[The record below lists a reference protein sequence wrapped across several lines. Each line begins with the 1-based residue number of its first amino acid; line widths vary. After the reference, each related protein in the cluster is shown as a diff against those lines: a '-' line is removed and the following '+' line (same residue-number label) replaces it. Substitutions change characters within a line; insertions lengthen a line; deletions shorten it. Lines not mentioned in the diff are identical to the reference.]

1 MDFDRLL
8 DRIISAAP
16 LGVAIYLAK
25 NHAAERQKML
35 ELFDRER
42 TAFRD
47 ERREL
52 INRVQAPQLIPQ
64 GTRPADRPL
73 EPSRAAAATAQART
87 AFASVGRAAPP
98 MMPSPNHRPP
108 GDGDD
113 L

>member
-35 ELFDRER
+35 ELLDRDR

-64 GTRPADRPL
+64 GTRPVDRRR
-73 EPSRAAAATAQART
+73 SRP
-87 AFASVGRAAPP
+87 APP
-98 MMPSPNHRPP
+98 PRPRRRAQRSRCRP
-108 GDGDD
+108 RRRAGVHARAGERHGTRRRG
-113 L
+113 